1 MAVTSCSRPT
11 RAGFCSALPRAQFAR
26 SVFFRVSGRFALAT
40 YHSSCFLFDV
50 LNATK
55 FCPAALLS
63 ANAAS
68 RSDGMV
74 SCSTASY
81 TSQDPSLFAAS
92 TAAKQVQAS
101 STPTP
106 TAMPTSTP
114 APTSKPQPSQTSPTP
129 SSLQYTGP
137 FVGSKNSNVYH
148 IPSCFEAQKIK
159 PQNLVTFPNAK
170 AAQAA
175 GYRPCEVCKPETT
188 V

>member
-1 MAVTSCSRPT
+1 MKYDKRFFTTLVGIFVVVLLVSVAGCTSST
-11 RAGFCSALPRAQFAR
+11 
-26 SVFFRVSGRFALAT
+26 SVS
-40 YHSSCFLFDV
+40 
-50 LNATK
+50 
-55 FCPAALLS
+55 
-63 ANAAS
+63 
-68 RSDGMV
+68 
-74 SCSTASY
+74 
-81 TSQDPSLFAAS
+81 PSP
-92 TAAKQVQAS
+92 TAAPSVATATPTVAKQAQAS